1 MTEFSFP
8 IRVYYEDTDVA
19 GLVYHANYLKFF
31 ERARSEWLRA
41 MGVDQSL
48 MMQQDTIFAV
58 SNIEI
63 KYLKPARFNDQ
74 LTVVSQISKCGFA
87 SVMFEQQLYRNDNP
101 DVMLSTA
108 SVKVVN
114 ITLST
119 MTPQALD
126 EALKEELLRVI

>member
-58 SNIEI
+58 STIEI